1 MEQPGA
7 RGQELDQGVP
17 GRALDVHR
25 PGARPR
31 PELATRPARWP
42 TALLEVPRKTVAET
56 DVKTE
61 KADGKIK
68 NTSKYLKDLD
78 KQNATPFADLFTVPF
93 DGNRK
98 QVMAQLRE
106 LDRERAEA
114 EIDADPSGVQ
124 GAVATA
130 RGYLNGISGM
140 TVTTYINT
148 VRRVS
153 GAISGAANAAMDAI
167 SGAGADGMTVPGQR
181 APYGDKHLFWLAPG
195 EEVISNRYGQADRNR
210 DLLKAINANRAADGT
225 PGVRGTHARTPTS
238 GIGDAAHATADSLR
252 DLANASRDE
261 MRERRK
267 EIATRVKELTKER
280 DARKEVLDALK
291 AERDAV
297 RSSITD
303 RLTSDLFVDREAFN
317 PEQPEGFETWAPERQ
332 RAWLNDQYQRHAAT
346 VQSPT
351 DILRGDIGDARE
363 MRRLIAQLSGRGGLT
378 GDALSELLQEGGI
391 EQLRAYASGPR
402 SQLREY
408 QAPLRHARPAGVA
421 DG

>member
-1 MEQPGA
+1 
-7 RGQELDQGVP
+7 
-17 GRALDVHR
+17 
-25 PGARPR
+25 
-31 PELATRPARWP
+31 
-42 TALLEVPRKTVAET
+42 
-56 DVKTE
+56 
-61 KADGKIK
+61 
-68 NTSKYLKDLD
+68 
-78 KQNATPFADLFTVPF
+78 
-93 DGNRK
+93 
-98 QVMAQLRE
+98 
-106 LDRERAEA
+106 
-114 EIDADPSGVQ
+114 
-124 GAVATA
+124 
-130 RGYLNGISGM
+130 M

-238 GIGDAAHATADSLR
+238 GVGDAAHATADSLR

-297 RSSITD
+297 RSSIAD
-303 RLTSDLFVDREAFN
+303 RLPRTCSRSPSRSTRSSPTGSRTGRNEA
-317 PEQPEGFETWAPERQ
+317 Q
-332 RAWLNDQYQRHAAT
+332 RSWLTQQYQRHAAT

-408 QAPLRHARPAGVA
+408 QALYDTRARLVSRTADAGGQAAYGRDIREQTKVTRESSQSLKKMEKRLESIEKRLEEAPKKTGAAVGDAVNGAGVGGA
-421 DG
+421 NRRSR